1 MCFLSISENL
11 LKFLSGFGLLQ
22 GILLAI
28 LFYFHP
34 KADRAITTLLA
45 FYIGCISIPI
55 IIPVGQQ
62 LFSWQVIIFVEPFLV
77 LSGPLLYLYVRSYR
91 EKITFRKAWPHLAIF
106 PVFVGIAFWLYNIM
120 GNRYPPT
127 VDLPD
132 EVPGHP
138 LSYVPVT
145 VRFIQ
150 RFIYYVLAYR
160 VVTSY
165 ERSIQHLFSE
175 TSRISLRWVKWLVNG
190 YLAIL
195 ICAIILY
202 SLILKYPGN
211 FSLWVLMIGALVS
224 VYIYMA
230 AWKGVSQS
238 TIWQV
243 QPEMNKEKVE
253 EVIKEAEKLDSHR
266 GSNEKTRSR
275 RTGGLTDAKIEE
287 IVGKINAVME
297 QEKLYQEPELTLQ
310 QLANR
315 LELPTYQLS
324 QAINEGM
331 NKNFYDL
338 INSYRVEEAK
348 RLLLADKNQKYTILS
363 VGFEAGF
370 NSKTTFNTVF
380 KKFTGL
386 TPTDFRE
393 KENATMMV
401 A

>member
-1 MCFLSISENL
+1 MFLLSISESL

-22 GILLAI
+22 GILLAM

-34 KADRAITTLLA
+34 KADRTITTLLA
-45 FYIGCISIPI
+45 FYIGCVSIPI

-77 LSGPLLYLYVRSYR
+77 LIGPFLYLYVRSYR
-91 EKITFRKAWPHLAIF
+91 EKITFKKAWPHLVIFFVFLFIAI
-106 PVFVGIAFWLYNIM
+106 WLYNEM
-120 GNRYPPT
+120 GRRYPPS
-127 VDLPD
+127 VKLPE
-132 EVPGHP
+132 EVPRHP
-138 LSYVPVT
+138 LSFIPVS
-145 VRFIQ
+145 VRLLQ
-150 RFIYYVLAYR
+150 RFIYYFLAYR
-160 VVTSY
+160 VCVSY

-190 YLAIL
+190 YLVLL
-195 ICAIILY
+195 IATTSLY
-202 SLILKYPGN
+202 IMILKYPEH
-211 FSLWVLMIGALVS
+211 FSLWVLMIGSLVS
-224 VYIYMA
+224 VYIYIA

-243 QPEMNKEKVE
+243 QPGMNKEKVE
-253 EVIKEAEKLDSHR
+253 EVIKEAEKIES
-266 GSNEKTRSR
+266 E
-275 RTGGLTDAKIEE
+275 RTGNGKAKARKTSTLSEAKIEE
-287 IVGKINAVME
+287 IVLKINMLME
-297 QEKLYQEPELTLQ
+297 QGKLYQEPELTLQ

-315 LELPTYQLS
+315 LELPPYQLS

-331 NKNFYDL
+331 GKNFYDL
-338 INSYRVEEAK
+338 VNSYRVEEAK
-348 RLLLADKNQKYTILS
+348 RLLLADDSLNYTILS

-393 KENATMMV
+393 RQKMSAL